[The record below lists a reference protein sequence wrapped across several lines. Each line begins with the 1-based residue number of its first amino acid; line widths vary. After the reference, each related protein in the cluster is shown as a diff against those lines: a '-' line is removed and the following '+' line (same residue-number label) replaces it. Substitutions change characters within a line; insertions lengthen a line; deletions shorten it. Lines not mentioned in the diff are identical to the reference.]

1 MKAGSCRE
9 EGSSVGAAMAADG
22 LLGLPYAYEE
32 CRLCPRRC
40 GAHRNA
46 GSRGVCGADGRLLV
60 ARAAL
65 HFWEEPPL
73 SGERGSGAIFF
84 SNCPLKC
91 AYCQNGRISAG
102 GWGIET
108 DETGLVRS
116 MLDLQRQG
124 AHNINLVTATHYAP
138 QVRRAVASA
147 RAEGLC
153 VPVVYNT
160 SGYELPEVVDALS
173 DTVQVWLPDFK
184 YADAG
189 LAASLS
195 RAPDYPA
202 FVLAALERMVGQ
214 VMDNGGRLCDED
226 GIMLRGVIV
235 RHLVLP
241 GHGKDS
247 MRVLDLLWER
257 FGNAIDLSVMN
268 QYTPPAGGIGVKGFS
283 ELEGTLDD
291 AEYEAV
297 LDHADAL
304 GFENMYWQQGGT
316 VGESFIPEFDGTGA
330 LPAKGGA

>member
-1 MKAGSCRE
+1 MADTRDGGTPR
-9 EGSSVGAAMAADG
+9 GAVTPDG
-22 LLGLPYAYEE
+22 PLGLPQALRE

-40 GAHRNA
+40 GARRSVGA
-46 GSRGVCGADGRLLV
+46 RGACGADGRLLV

-73 SGERGSGAIFF
+73 SGERGSGAVFF

-91 AYCQNGRISAG
+91 AFCQNGRISAG
-102 GWGIET
+102 GWGVET
-108 DETGLVRS
+108 DEEGLVRS

-138 QVRRAVASA
+138 HVRSAVAAA
-147 RAEGLC
+147 RARGLA

-173 DTVQVWLPDFK
+173 ETVQVWLPDFK

-202 FVLAALERMVGQ
+202 FALAALERMVAQ
-214 VMDNGGRLCDED
+214 VERGGGRRCDAD

-241 GHGKDS
+241 GHTDDS
-247 MRVLDLLWER
+247 MRVLDVLWER

-268 QYTPPAGGIGVKGFS
+268 QYTPPAGGVAGFP
-283 ELEGTLDD
+283 ELDRPLDD
-291 AEYEAV
+291 EEYEAV

-330 LPAKGGA
+330 LPADGGA